1 LNLKNMSYKS
11 ESGLLLTIKPSKRLK
26 KMVIFVHTLALG
38 ASMANALVLA
48 IKISL
53 FALIGI
59 HCWLT
64 VRRLNVEHYT
74 IKHTEALGWEVT
86 EGCEFVSVE
95 ILKSTVI
102 TTFVLFLHFKPVSQT
117 QSWTSGHKKTLLV
130 LSDAL
135 AGEDYRCL
143 IVKLKTTAIK

>member
-1 LNLKNMSYKS
+1 MASQSKS
-11 ESGLLLTIKPSKRLK
+11 SLLLTIKSSNRLK
-26 KMVIFVHTLALG
+26 NMLIFVHMLAFG
-38 ASMANALVLA
+38 ASMANALAFA

-53 FALIGI
+53 FTVICL

-64 VRRLNVEHYT
+64 VRRLNNEHNI
-74 IKHTEALGWEVT
+74 IKYTEALGWEVSK
-86 EGCEFVSVE
+86 GRDFVSVT

-102 TTFVLFLHFKPVSQT
+102 TTKALFLHFKQNSQT
-117 QSWTSGHKKTLLV
+117 QSWQPVYKKTLLV

-135 AGEDYRCL
+135 AEEDYRCL

>member
-1 LNLKNMSYKS
+1 MSDKYQTA
-11 ESGLLLTIKPSKRLK
+11 LLLTLKPSRRLK
-26 KMVIFVHTLALG
+26 KLVIFIHTIALG
-38 ASMANALVLA
+38 AGMANALAFA

-64 VRRLNVEHYT
+64 VRRLNAERHT
-74 IKHTEALGWEVT
+74 IKYTEALGWEIS
-86 EGCEFVSVE
+86 EGCDFASVE
-95 ILKSTVI
+95 VLKSTVI
-102 TTFVLFLHFKPVSQT
+102 TTQALFLHFKHNSQS
-117 QSWTSGHKKTLLV
+117 QSWKPVHKKTLLV

-135 AGEDYRCL
+135 TEEDYRCF